1 MEWVQNMRDNFIRW
15 KVVNVSGK
23 GLGLVATGIMS
34 RNTCITIYGGTI
46 FDKNQPPD
54 GPLTHTL
61 NIPDTNRQYA
71 IDGHGASRLRQAA
84 QGGLANDG
92 GRQSNARVEWLSMT
106 TSTSLSHLT
115 RVPVLRLSREVQPG
129 EEITFPYSPNYQY
142 SAAIDYAELPEL
154 PT

>member
-1 MEWVQNMRDNFIRW
+1 
-15 KVVNVSGK
+15 
-23 GLGLVATGIMS
+23 
-34 RNTCITIYGGTI
+34 
-46 FDKNQPPD
+46 
-54 GPLTHTL
+54 
-61 NIPDTNRQYA
+61 
-71 IDGHGASRLRQAA
+71 
-84 QGGLANDG
+84 
-92 GRQSNARVEWLSMT
+92 MT